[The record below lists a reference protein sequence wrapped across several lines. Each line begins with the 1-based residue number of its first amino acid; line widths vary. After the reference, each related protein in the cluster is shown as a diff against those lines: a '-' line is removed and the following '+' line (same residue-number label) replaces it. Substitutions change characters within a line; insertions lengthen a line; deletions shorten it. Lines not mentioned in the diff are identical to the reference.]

1 MRTGD
6 GIDLISFA
14 GYNDLDQ
21 KFVVLRQDGIMKAK
35 SKKVLKIVAIV
46 LAAGMTQAQ
55 LAQRLGVDQRTVSAW
70 EKGVARPS
78 FETLA
83 LICDLFDE
91 NFDSLLSE

>member
-1 MRTGD
+1 MKVIKFAENLKRMR
-6 GIDLISFA
+6 
-14 GYNDLDQ
+14 
-21 KFVVLRQDGIMKAK
+21 V
-35 SKKVLKIVAIV
+35 
-46 LAAGMTQAQ
+46 AAGMTQAQ

-83 LICDLFDE
+83 LICDLVDE

>member
-1 MRTGD
+1 M
-6 GIDLISFA
+6 IFFA

-21 KFVVLRQDGIMKAK
+21 KFAVLRQEGIMKAK

>member
-1 MRTGD
+1 MKVIKFAENLKRMR
-6 GIDLISFA
+6 
-14 GYNDLDQ
+14 
-21 KFVVLRQDGIMKAK
+21 V
-35 SKKVLKIVAIV
+35 
-46 LAAGMTQAQ
+46 AAGMTQAQ

>member
-1 MRTGD
+1 MKVIKFAENLKRMR
-6 GIDLISFA
+6 
-14 GYNDLDQ
+14 
-21 KFVVLRQDGIMKAK
+21 V
-35 SKKVLKIVAIV
+35 
-46 LAAGMTQAQ
+46 AAGMTQAQ
-55 LAQRLGVDQRTVSAW
+55 LAQKLGVDQRTVSAW

>member
-1 MRTGD
+1 MKVIKFAENLKRMR
-6 GIDLISFA
+6 
-14 GYNDLDQ
+14 
-21 KFVVLRQDGIMKAK
+21 V
-35 SKKVLKIVAIV
+35 
-46 LAAGMTQAQ
+46 AAGMTQAQ

-83 LICDLFDE
+83 LICDIFDE

>member
-1 MRTGD
+1 MED

-21 KFVVLRQDGIMKAK
+21 KFAVLRQDGIMKAK

-55 LAQRLGVDQRTVSAW
+55 LAQKLGVDQRTVSAW

>member
-1 MRTGD
+1 
-6 GIDLISFA
+6 
-14 GYNDLDQ
+14 
-21 KFVVLRQDGIMKAK
+21 MKAK

-46 LAAGMTQAQ
+46 LAALIVAGAVAAGMTQAQ

-91 NFDSLLSE
+91 NLDSLLSE

>member
-1 MRTGD
+1 
-6 GIDLISFA
+6 
-14 GYNDLDQ
+14 
-21 KFVVLRQDGIMKAK
+21 MKAK

-46 LAAGMTQAQ
+46 LAALIVAGAVAAGMTQAQ

-70 EKGVARPS
+70 EKGVVRPS

-83 LICDLFDE
+83 LICDIFDE